1 MSSLKDL
8 DLTHLYPPLKSRW
21 RRGGGWTTYE
31 ILEDRRPS
39 VTCSGAGTVKHLQV
53 EGMTHLPQLHSAPFG
68 FGQKLEV
75 SSCKLLSSLPF
86 GSSCQVFGIKGTKKN
101 EFTERS

>member
-1 MSSLKDL
+1 MSTIHMSIISMSIKYVKLHEEYL
-8 DLTHLYPPLKSRW
+8 
-21 RRGGGWTTYE
+21 
-31 ILEDRRPS
+31 S
-39 VTCSGAGTVKHLQV
+39 VCVYIYIY
-53 EGMTHLPQLHSAPFG
+53 MTHLPQLHSAPFG